1 MTRNLR
7 GGLAAVMALALLAV
21 LPALAGDGDANG
33 VVVTKPGVVFHKAG
47 SSDIRGRAVDKT
59 VDAALESGYAPC
71 PVCFAKE
78 LAAARNVTR
87 EVSGGAAVG
96 TSAGDGLPSPPVSTI
111 SQPFG
116 VRYAQRPQGHARDQG
131 IRDPYADTYT
141 YIAGRSEQ
149 GAYSER

>member
-1 MTRNLR
+1 
-7 GGLAAVMALALLAV
+7 MALALLAV

-78 LAAARNVTR
+78 LAAARGTTNAT
-87 EVSGGAAVG
+87 SAGAAVATG
-96 TSAGDGLPSPPVSTI
+96 AGDGVPVPPVSTVT
-111 SQPFG
+111 QPFG
-116 VRYAQRPQGHARDQG
+116 VRYQSRPSSANRGEG
-131 IRDPYADTYT
+131 IRDPYADSFT
-141 YIAGRSEQ
+141 YISGRSEQ
-149 GAYSER
+149 GAYGER